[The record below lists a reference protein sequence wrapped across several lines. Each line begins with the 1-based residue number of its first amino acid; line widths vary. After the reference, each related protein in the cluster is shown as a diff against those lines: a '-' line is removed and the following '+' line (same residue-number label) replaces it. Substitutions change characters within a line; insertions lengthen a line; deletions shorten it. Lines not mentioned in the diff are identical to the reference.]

1 MVLEFIYSTQRISR
15 HPSIIF
21 FEALILSVLAA
32 LLARFFFIPEH
43 ISFGILIFI
52 TIGFIPIFAKL
63 FSYNSYLFNYSS
75 NFFQRHKT
83 IMLQL
88 LYVFLGVFVAFTFI
102 FFIVNTETRE
112 VMFSTQLSEI
122 DKITHTRNTLTGQ
135 VSGTQIK
142 KESNFSNAFNL
153 IFSNNLGVVIRAG
166 LLSLFYG
173 AGAIYL
179 IAWNASILATAIAND
194 ILVNLGGVVGV
205 SGMLEGIGNA
215 LITLIGYIP
224 HGLPEVLAYIL
235 ISLAGAIF
243 ARALI
248 KGLFFTEFRWV
259 IIKDLILLVISAI
272 ALLLVG
278 ALIEASYFI

>member
-21 FEALILSVLAA
+21 FEALLLSVLAV
-32 LLARFFFIPEH
+32 LLARFFFLPEH
-43 ISFGILIFI
+43 LSFGIFIFI
-52 TIGFIPIFAKL
+52 TVGLIPIFTKL

-83 IMLQL
+83 LMLQL

-112 VMFSTQLSEI
+112 EIFSTQLSEI
-122 DKITHTRNTLTGQ
+122 SKITDSRNSLTGQ
-135 VSGTQIK
+135 VSGTNVK
-142 KESNFSNAFNL
+142 NESAFSDAFNL
-153 IFSNNLGVVIRAG
+153 IFSNNLGVVLRAG

-194 ILVNLGGVVGV
+194 ILINLGGVVGI

-215 LITLIGYIP
+215 LVTLIGYVP

-243 ARALI
+243 ARDLM
-248 KGLFFTEFRWV
+248 KGLFFTEFRWI
-259 IIKDLILLVISAI
+259 IIKDIILLVIAAI